1 MIQSY
6 SIIKV
11 PYKIFHFLL
20 QGCTVSSVV
29 VEHQLKLA
37 KEVRVMSKG
46 NAAFSSDGPKKRAEQ
61 DQTIFRVYKGV
72 KCFDFNK
79 KKNLLITGGK

>member
-1 MIQSY
+1 MAMYGFAYINIY
-6 SIIKV
+6 L
-11 PYKIFHFLL
+11 LL

-29 VEHQLKLA
+29 MEHQLKLG
-37 KEVRVMSKG
+37 KELRILSRV
-46 NAAFSSDGPKKRAEQ
+46 NAVMNSDSPKNRAEQ
-61 DQTIFRVYKGV
+61 DQTVFKVYKGV